1 MRCLDFCSYTRYN
14 YYVATKGGEFI
25 SEQKKMGRPTDSPK
39 TTMFRVRLDDES
51 LEKLNEAADALN
63 ISKSEVVRKGID
75 SVHQSL
81 KK

>member
-1 MRCLDFCSYTRYN
+1 
-14 YYVATKGGEFI
+14 
-25 SEQKKMGRPTDSPK
+25 MGRPTDSPK